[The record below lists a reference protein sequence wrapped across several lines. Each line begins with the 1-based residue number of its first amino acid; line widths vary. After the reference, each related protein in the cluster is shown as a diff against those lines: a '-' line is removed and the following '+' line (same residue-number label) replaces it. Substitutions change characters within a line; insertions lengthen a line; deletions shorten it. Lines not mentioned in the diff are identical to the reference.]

1 MVAGSAFS
9 ILEHICRT
17 RLMLNFTPLLT
28 LAQSHED
35 AISDVTL
42 SLRSNGLQ
50 VVRSFDLQ
58 SACASYPGQLCPHHH
73 EDVCDCQL
81 VVLLIYGEVSQP
93 VSLIAHSNDG
103 VTQIG
108 LEHFPDERPNPFLES
123 RITAVLDAVRPV
135 AARKRAV
142 YAAKH

>member
-1 MVAGSAFS
+1 
-9 ILEHICRT
+9 
-17 RLMLNFTPLLT
+17 MLNFTSLLT

-35 AISDVTL
+35 ALSDVTL

-58 SACASYPGQLCPHHH
+58 SACASSPGQFCPHHPGK
-73 EDVCDCQL
+73 VCDCQL
-81 VVLLIYGEVSQP
+81 VVLLIYGGVSRP

-108 LEHFPDERPNPFLES
+108 WGQFPNEKPDPILES
-123 RITAVLDAVRPV
+123 RITEVLNSVRTLVP
-135 AARKRAV
+135 RERTRH
-142 YAAKH
+142 AAKH

>member
-1 MVAGSAFS
+1 
-9 ILEHICRT
+9 
-17 RLMLNFTPLLT
+17 MLNFTPLLT
-28 LAQSHED
+28 LAQSHEE
-35 AISDVTL
+35 ALSDVTL
-42 SLRSNGLQ
+42 GLQSNGLQ

-81 VVLLIYGEVSQP
+81 VILLIYGGVSQP

-108 LEHFPDERPNPFLES
+108 LGQFPNEKPNPILES
-123 RITAVLDAVRPV
+123 RITAVLSASRTVIP
-135 AARKRAV
+135 RKRV
-142 YAAKH
+142 VHAAKQ

>member
-1 MVAGSAFS
+1 
-9 ILEHICRT
+9 
-17 RLMLNFTPLLT
+17 MLNFSPLLT
-28 LAQSHED
+28 LAQNHED
-35 AISDVTL
+35 ALTGVTL
-42 SLRSNGLQ
+42 SLQSNGLQ

-58 SACASYPGQLCPHHH
+58 SACATSPGELCPHHH

-81 VVLLIYGEVSQP
+81 VVLLIYGGVSQP

-108 LEHFPDERPNPFLES
+108 LGQFPNEKPNPLLES